1 MHPSKLIFSAW
12 WLLEAFSLSLS
23 FFFPLV
29 FLLCCVLFFG
39 GHLLVQHPLIWI
51 ACEFSHLLGRV
62 IDQGGTSGGQNLAC
76 ILPSAHPRR
85 RGCLQHPGLMVGAGG
100 APQPPCLRLP
110 VLWPVFTS
118 HLYSLPPWPWP
129 PFLSLSVSS
138 RGSLVPLLLI
148 NSQSEWWMV

>member
-12 WLLEAFSLSLS
+12 WLLEAFSLSL

-29 FLLCCVLFFG
+29 SLLCCVLFFG

-85 RGCLQHPGLMVGAGG
+85 RGCLQHPWSDGWCRRS
-100 APQPPCLRLP
+100 PP
-110 VLWPVFTS
+110 
-118 HLYSLPPWPWP
+118 SLPAWDYLSSGLSSP
-129 PFLSLSVSS
+129 PTYIPCPPGPGLHFSVSVSS